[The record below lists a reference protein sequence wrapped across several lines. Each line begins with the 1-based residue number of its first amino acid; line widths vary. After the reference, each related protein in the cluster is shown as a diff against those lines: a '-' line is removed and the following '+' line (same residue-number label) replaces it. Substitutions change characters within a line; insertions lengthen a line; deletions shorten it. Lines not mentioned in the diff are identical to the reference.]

1 MENINNITVLFGTL
15 IALLLSVVAYFIKQL
30 HTDFKSME
38 KDLVEVKTMALI
50 IKTEF
55 KSGNDLLNQKV
66 EYLEN
71 RVNIIELSILKKL
84 IMKNSNMN
92 LVERVKAPTPKWF
105 KIIRNIGIA
114 LATVGGVILA
124 SPVILPVGL
133 VSAAGYLILGGSII
147 STVSQTGVKTEEE
160 PEPIK

>member
-1 MENINNITVLFGTL
+1 
-15 IALLLSVVAYFIKQL
+15 
-30 HTDFKSME
+30 
-38 KDLVEVKTMALI
+38 
-50 IKTEF
+50 
-55 KSGNDLLNQKV
+55 
-66 EYLEN
+66 
-71 RVNIIELSILKKL
+71 
-84 IMKNSNMN
+84 MKNSNMN

-133 VSAAGYLILGGSII
+133 VSAAGYLVLGGSII
-147 STVSQTGVKTEEE
+147 SAVSQTGVKTEEE